1 MPLLISN
8 CGTRTLLQTAIIFLA
23 PVLPL
28 AAQGIPPNP
37 TPAQSNASPAA
48 DTSALSREA
57 LVWLAQLIQI
67 NTTNPPGN
75 EQAAA
80 KYVAGILE
88 KAGITPEVLEVA
100 PGRSA
105 VVARLRSSAISDPSR
120 ALLLVAHMDVVGAER
135 ARWSVDPFGAVMK
148 DGYIYG
154 RGALDDKSMLAA
166 NLATII
172 ALKRSNARLNRD
184 VIFLATDDE
193 EAGGDASIKTL
204 IGRNWDKFAAGYAIN
219 EGGEVVA
226 KGGKVQYVAVQA
238 SEKVSVNVAV
248 IAKGP
253 AGHASL
259 PTKDNAVVHLAAAV
273 AKIGTYSAPVRF
285 TTVVRRYFEGLAAIS
300 DDDVAKWMR
309 SLETSDRGEHA
320 QRVVSEANPQWG
332 AMIRDTIA
340 PTMLSAGVRANVIP
354 GEARAILNIR
364 LLPGDTIDVLLGA
377 LTKAVNDPQVRFE
390 VQPNAGLAAPTSS
403 LESDFYAVINKVASQ
418 DFGGAPVLPY
428 QSPWATDSSQL
439 RLHNVQA
446 YGLWPFPVTDEDLK
460 RMHGDDERLAVAS
473 FNKGVEV
480 LLHIVS
486 EFAVTK

>member
-1 MPLLISN
+1 MLLH
-8 CGTRTLLQTAIIFLA
+8 GLIFLA
-23 PVLPL
+23 IVLPL

-37 TPAQSNASPAA
+37 PPAQSASARSA
-48 DTSALSREA
+48 DTAALSREA

-80 KYVAGILE
+80 KYIVGILE
-88 KAGITPEVLEVA
+88 KEGITPELLEVA

-105 VVARLRSSAISDPSR
+105 LVARLRSSAISDPSR

-166 NLATII
+166 NLATFV

-184 VIFLATDDE
+184 VIFLATTDE
-193 EAGGDASIKTL
+193 EAGGEAGIKTL
-204 IGRNWDKFAAGYAIN
+204 IARNWDKFAAGYAIN

-226 KGGKVQYVAVQA
+226 KNGKVQYVAVQA
-238 SEKVSVNVAV
+238 SEKVSINVAV

-253 AGHASL
+253 SGHASI

-273 AKIGTYSAPVRF
+273 AKIGSYPAPVHF
-285 TTVVRRYFEGLAAIS
+285 TAVVRRYFEGLAAVS
-300 DDDVAKWMR
+300 DDEIAKWLR
-309 SLETSDRGEHA
+309 SVESADRGEHA
-320 QRVVSEANPQWG
+320 QRVISETNPEWG
-332 AMIRDTIA
+332 AMMHDTIA
-340 PTMLSAGVRANVIP
+340 PTMLSGGVRANVIP
-354 GEARAILNIR
+354 GEARATLNIR

-377 LTKAVNDPQVRFE
+377 LTKLVSDPQVRFE
-390 VQPNAGLAAPTSS
+390 VQPNAGLAAPNSS
-403 LESDFYAVINKVASQ
+403 LESDFYGVINKVASQ
-418 DFGGAPVLPY
+418 DFGGVPVLPY

-446 YGLWPFPVTDEDLK
+446 YGLWPFPVTDADLK
-460 RMHGDDERLAVAS
+460 RMHGDDERLPVAS
-473 FNKGVEV
+473 FNKGIEV

-486 EFAVTK
+486 EFAVNK

>member
-1 MPLLISN
+1 MALLISN
-8 CGTRTLLQTAIIFLA
+8 RGTRTLLQAVTIFFA
-23 PVLPL
+23 GVLPL

-37 TPAQSNASPAA
+37 TPVQANPSPLA
-48 DTSALSREA
+48 DTAALSREA

-88 KAGITPEVLEVA
+88 KEGITPEVLEVA

-135 ARWSVDPFGAVMK
+135 SRWTTDPFGAVMK
-148 DGYIYG
+148 EGYIYG

-166 NLATII
+166 NLATIV

-193 EAGGDASIKTL
+193 EAGGDASIRTL
-204 IGRNWDKFAAGYAIN
+204 IAKNWDKFAAGFALN

-226 KGGKVQYVAVQA
+226 KNGKVQYVAVQA

-253 AGHASL
+253 SGHASI
-259 PTKDNAVVHLAAAV
+259 PTKDNAVVHLAAAG
-273 AKIGTYSAPVRF
+273 AKIGTYSAPVHF
-285 TTVVRRYFEGLAAIS
+285 TAVVRRYFEGLAAIS
-300 DDDVAKWMR
+300 DDEIAKWMR
-309 SLETSDRGEHA
+309 SLESSDRGEHA
-320 QRVVSEANPQWG
+320 QRVLSEANPQWG
-332 AMIRDTIA
+332 SMMRDSIA

-354 GEARAILNIR
+354 GEARAMLNIR
-364 LLPGDTIDVLLGA
+364 LLPGATINVLLGA
-377 LTKAVNDPQVRFE
+377 LTKLVNDPQVRFE

-460 RMHGDDERLAVAS
+460 RMHGDDERLPVAS
-473 FNKGVEV
+473 FNKGIEV

-486 EFAVTK
+486 DFAVTK

>member
-1 MPLLISN
+1 MALQISN
-8 CGTRTLLQTAIIFLA
+8 RKTRVLLQAVIFLA
-23 PVLPL
+23 SVLPL

-37 TPAQSNASPAA
+37 PPAQSAPARSA
-48 DTSALSREA
+48 DTAALSREA

-80 KYVAGILE
+80 KYIAGILE
-88 KAGITPEVLEVA
+88 KEGITPELLEVA

-154 RGALDDKSMLAA
+154 RGAIDDKSMLAA
-166 NLATII
+166 NLATFV

-184 VIFLATDDE
+184 VIFLATTDE
-193 EAGGDASIKTL
+193 EAGGEAGIKLL
-204 IGRNWDKFAAGYAIN
+204 IARNWDKFAAGYAIN

-226 KGGKVQYVAVQA
+226 KNGKLQYVAVQA

-253 AGHASL
+253 SGHASL

-273 AKIGTYSAPVRF
+273 AKIGSYSAPVHF
-285 TTVVRRYFEGLAAIS
+285 TAVVRRYFEGLAAVS
-300 DDDVAKWMR
+300 DDEIAKWLR
-309 SLETSDRGEHA
+309 SLESSDRGEHA
-320 QRVVSEANPQWG
+320 QRVVSEANPEWG
-332 AMIRDTIA
+332 AMMHDTIA

-354 GEARAILNIR
+354 GEARAMLNIR

-377 LTKAVNDPQVRFE
+377 LTKLVNDPQVRFE
-390 VQPNAGLAAPTSS
+390 VQPNSGLAAPNSS
-403 LESDFYAVINKVASQ
+403 LESDFYGVINKVASQ
-418 DFGGAPVLPY
+418 DFGGVPVLPY

-446 YGLWPFPVTDEDLK
+446 YGLWPFPLTDADLK
-460 RMHGDDERLAVAS
+460 RMHGDDERIPVAS
-473 FNKGVEV
+473 FNKGIEV

-486 EFAVTK
+486 EFAVNR